1 METTTRLALA
11 LALLP
16 TVALS
21 LQWLRNR
28 APPREIQNYRK
39 EAAVAIRL
47 ARRCGRAMREADT
60 KARTTIWKDG
70 DGGIDPCT
78 ATDEANEKLV
88 VEGLGAA
95 FPTHRVVG
103 EESCS
108 ANGVIPVLDDDDV
121 PTWIVDPIDGTQ
133 NFVHGLPCSVVSIG
147 MAVRGVPRLG
157 VVLDPYRDELWV
169 AAAGEGAYLNGR
181 RLKVA
186 AAPPSADLSAYTV
199 LTDLGYERG
208 PAAKPLARLYAS
220 LLDKNVR
227 AVRILG
233 STVLNLCYV
242 ASGRASSMVIGLVER
257 DCPKPWDWCAGHA
270 GRARGRLHHRDGRRP
285 ERAARRLV
293 EAAYIRRGGDLLS
306 RSCVCAEVAGAC
318 TRLRVLARDAV
329 AGRRIYV
336 SCQRPARRARSTRR
350 RGGATPRARTAAG
363 RGRTRGVCTP
373 RARRR
378 PRVTAASPSTSR
390 RRIFSTRIMSSNNAT
405 SLGVRILARQPVRE
419 AQDLRQ
425 SEGLEGRLRVA
436 ARW

>member
-1 METTTRLALA
+1 MLKKNEAKSLELAACKTLAWALWLISGIAVEPANHESNLHGRASLLTAQIRWSQPKHAQRKPVPESTLSSRSRLQGSAAPCSCLVSDHFFGQLTTGALWQMETTTRLALA

-157 VVLDPYRDELWV
+157 VVLDPHRDELWV

-242 ASGRASSMVIGLVER
+242 ATGRASSMVIGLVER
-257 DCPKPWDWCAGHA
+257 DCPKPWDWCAGTLVAREA
-270 GRARGRLHHRDGRRP
+270 GCTIEMVDGRRAP
-285 ERAARRLV
+285 PGDPSKPPTSG
-293 EAAYIRRGGDLLS
+293 EAFDLLS
-306 RSCVCAEVAGAC
+306 RSCVCAESPGLC
-318 TRLRVLARDAV
+318 TRLRGLARDAI
-329 AGRRIYV
+329 AG
-336 SCQRPARRARSTRR
+336 
-350 RGGATPRARTAAG
+350 
-363 RGRTRGVCTP
+363 
-373 RARRR
+373 
-378 PRVTAASPSTSR
+378 
-390 RRIFSTRIMSSNNAT
+390 
-405 SLGVRILARQPVRE
+405 
-419 AQDLRQ
+419 
-425 SEGLEGRLRVA
+425 
-436 ARW
+436 

>member
-1 METTTRLALA
+1 MDATHATTRLALA

-242 ASGRASSMVIGLVER
+242 ATGRASSMVIGLVER
-257 DCPKPWDWCAGHA
+257 DCPKPWDWCAGTLVAREA
-270 GRARGRLHHRDGRRP
+270 GCTIEMVDGRRAP
-285 ERAARRLV
+285 PGDPSKPPTSG
-293 EAAYIRRGGDLLS
+293 EAFDLLS
-306 RSCVCAEVAGAC
+306 RSCVCAESPELC
-318 TRLRVLARDAV
+318 TRLRRLAVDATI
-329 AGRRIYV
+329 R
-336 SCQRPARRARSTRR
+336 
-350 RGGATPRARTAAG
+350 
-363 RGRTRGVCTP
+363 
-373 RARRR
+373 
-378 PRVTAASPSTSR
+378 
-390 RRIFSTRIMSSNNAT
+390 
-405 SLGVRILARQPVRE
+405 
-419 AQDLRQ
+419 
-425 SEGLEGRLRVA
+425 
-436 ARW
+436 